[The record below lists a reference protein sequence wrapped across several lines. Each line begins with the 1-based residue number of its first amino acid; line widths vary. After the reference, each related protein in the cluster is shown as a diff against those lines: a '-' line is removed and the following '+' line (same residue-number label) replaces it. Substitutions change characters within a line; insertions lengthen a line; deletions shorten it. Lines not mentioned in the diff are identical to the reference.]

1 MNRIWN
7 FSAFGSRPALTD
19 DTGVTVRYNELAEL
33 QDQLAG
39 IGPGELTMMLCENSI
54 GALAGYAALINSG
67 HPMLMVSSGM
77 PEDMRRNIM
86 NTYRPGMVFAPRLL
100 QKHYSN
106 MQELRTIDDYVLLKT
121 NYSEQYSVFPEL
133 GQLLTTSGSTGSV
146 KFVRQSRSNILIN
159 AMNYAVDLGI
169 TETERTVTSLPLH
182 YTYALTNYSA
192 SLLTGAVMVVTRL
205 GIMDEE
211 FWDSMK
217 AFLMDGAISYGES
230 WALDKL
236 CHLAAQKRIAPK
248 GEDPDA
254 YLMRLGVKDGLGG
267 LNFKKSEF
275 CPGGTDDIKIVVS
288 YQAHMVDFFGLD
300 LNFNL
305 EQTALTKAW
314 CGIKPSVYKNTNDS
328 SSGTGDSSESDG
340 GDGSGKGSGNGED
353 EDGDSLK
360 DMEEASK
367 LAPGEEEKVEPEKE
381 KSVQEWARESTH
393 NPYSDSVFLGRYI
406 KEGNDGWEY
415 SYDQLG
421 ESNGYTYFSMS
432 SDDYNKL
439 KEEKG
444 LDYVWDINEEFLR
457 NQEIAGKTFY
467 LSSSPYNVPINST
480 YYMEVEWLE
489 SRGYTFEFNEAVGMW
504 KAVRK

>member
-1 MNRIWN
+1 MKRRNQEGAIVVEATLSLS
-7 FSAFGSRPALTD
+7 FFMFLITAILTMVNVCYTQAQMGMLVNGIAKD
-19 DTGVTVRYNELAEL
+19 ISNYTYIYTMTGANAKKAEISNNASYANYTVNEVMDNSKSVMDRVE
-33 QDQLAG
+33 DLAG
-39 IGPGELTMMLCENSI
+39 
-54 GALAGYAALINSG
+54 
-67 HPMLMVSSGM
+67 
-77 PEDMRRNIM
+77 
-86 NTYRPGMVFAPRLL
+86 
-100 QKHYSN
+100 
-106 MQELRTIDDYVLLKT
+106 
-121 NYSEQYSVFPEL
+121 
-133 GQLLTTSGSTGSV
+133 
-146 KFVRQSRSNILIN
+146 
-159 AMNYAVDLGI
+159 AM
-169 TETERTVTSLPLH
+169 
-182 YTYALTNYSA
+182 
-192 SLLTGAVMVVTRL
+192 
-205 GIMDEE
+205 MDEE

-444 LDYVWDINEEFLR
+444 LDYVWDINEEF
-457 NQEIAGKTFY
+457 IIF
-467 LSSSPYNVPINST
+467 II
-480 YYMEVEWLE
+480 
-489 SRGYTFEFNEAVGMW
+489 
-504 KAVRK
+504 

>member
-211 FWDSMK
+211 FWDLFENERVT
-217 AFLMDGAISYGES
+217 AFHNVSAAYDMLCRMEIFSGDFPHLRLMTQAGSKLSRELHRYYARYAEKYGKRFIPMYGQCEATSGITYLPADRAPEKIGSVGIVVPGGEIELTDAEGNPVEEAHVSGELVYRGKNVALGYASCGGDLIRGDDWNGVLRTGDLAERDEDGFLYITGRLRRFIKVSGHRIS
-230 WALDKL
+230 LDEIDE
-236 CHLAAQKRIAPK
+236 RIMDDLHIRA
-248 GEDPDA
+248 
-254 YLMRLGVKDGLGG
+254 VC
-267 LNFKKSEF
+267 S
-275 CPGGTDDIKIVVS
+275 GTDDNLVIFVLSDRDKSAVYEYVCRKISVVRP
-288 YQAHMVDFFGLD
+288 VFRV
-300 LNFNL
+300 
-305 EQTALTKAW
+305 QT
-314 CGIKPSVYKNTNDS
+314 I
-328 SSGTGDSSESDG
+328 
-340 GDGSGKGSGNGED
+340 
-353 EDGDSLK
+353 
-360 DMEEASK
+360 EAF
-367 LAPGEEEKVEPEKE
+367 PV
-381 KSVQEWARESTH
+381 
-393 NPYSDSVFLGRYI
+393 
-406 KEGNDGWEY
+406 
-415 SYDQLG
+415 
-421 ESNGYTYFSMS
+421 
-432 SDDYNKL
+432 
-439 KEEKG
+439 
-444 LDYVWDINEEFLR
+444 NE
-457 NQEIAGKTFY
+457 AGKILY
-467 LSSSPYNVPINST
+467 SSLAELT
-480 YYMEVEWLE
+480 E
-489 SRGYTFEFNEAVGMW
+489 
-504 KAVRK
+504 

>member
-211 FWDSMK
+211 FWDLFENERVT
-217 AFLMDGAISYGES
+217 AFHNVSAAYDM
-230 WALDKL
+230 L
-236 CHLAAQKRIAPK
+236 CR
-248 GEDPDA
+248 
-254 YLMRLGVKDGLGG
+254 M
-267 LNFKKSEF
+267 
-275 CPGGTDDIKIVVS
+275 
-288 YQAHMVDFFGLD
+288 
-300 LNFNL
+300 
-305 EQTALTKAW
+305 ALTDLIDA
-314 CGIKPSVYKNTNDS
+314 
-328 SSGTGDSSESDG
+328 
-340 GDGSGKGSGNGED
+340 
-353 EDGDSLK
+353 
-360 DMEEASK
+360 
-367 LAPGEEEKVEPEKE
+367 
-381 KSVQEWARESTH
+381 
-393 NPYSDSVFLGRYI
+393 
-406 KEGNDGWEY
+406 
-415 SYDQLG
+415 
-421 ESNGYTYFSMS
+421 
-432 SDDYNKL
+432 
-439 KEEKG
+439 G
-444 LDYVWDINEEFLR
+444 LHLR
-457 NQEIAGKTFY
+457 RVA
-467 LSSSPYNVPINST
+467 
-480 YYMEVEWLE
+480 
-489 SRGYTFEFNEAVGMW
+489 
-504 KAVRK
+504 